1 MIDASVPS
9 SSADAADR
17 RPIAVRRFS
26 VFNRMAAA
34 LARAGISANAIS
46 VASTVFALFAAGA
59 LAATNHAASP
69 WWRLLFL
76 AAAGLIQL
84 RLLANMLDGMVAIEH
99 AGASPVGMLYNEV
112 PDRISDSLI
121 LIGAGYAIGGNAIL
135 GLLAAITA
143 MFTAYVRAMGKVA
156 GANQEFCGPMAK
168 QQRMALVTAVAIYLA
183 VTPASLHPAWHGMGL
198 MSAALALIIVGS
210 LVTAWRRLCR
220 ISRTLRD
227 QNPPI
232 A

>member
-1 MIDASVPS
+1 
-9 SSADAADR
+9 
-17 RPIAVRRFS
+17 
-26 VFNRMAAA
+26 
-34 LARAGISANAIS
+34 
-46 VASTVFALFAAGA
+46 
-59 LAATNHAASP
+59 
-69 WWRLLFL
+69 
-76 AAAGLIQL
+76 
-84 RLLANMLDGMVAIEH
+84 
-99 AGASPVGMLYNEV
+99 
-112 PDRISDSLI
+112 
-121 LIGAGYAIGGNAIL
+121 
-135 GLLAAITA
+135 

-183 VTPASLHPAWHGMGL
+183 VTPASLHPAWRGMGL
-198 MSAALALIIVGS
+198 MSAALAIIILGS